1 MATPTESDRN
11 IERTLMAIVA
21 TGFLAWSAVVWR
33 AADTAREVYIRIDT
47 TLTSVT
53 ARMERLETRLATHE
67 ALASHLGTQHDIEAL
82 RRDMERIDAAHRM
95 LTGEPNNHP

>member
-53 ARMERLETRLATHE
+53 ARMERLETRLAAHE
-67 ALASHLGTQHDIEAL
+67 SLASHLGAQRDIEAL
-82 RRDMERIDAAHRM
+82 RRDIEHIASEHDA
-95 LTGEPNNHP
+95 LK